1 MGEPKVVHSTFV
13 VERKFEQPVGVVFD
27 AFADPAKARRWH
39 AADGSSDVVEFALD
53 FREGGTER
61 MVYRMGPQT
70 PIPGATLEN
79 EGRYQEIVP
88 NERIVLAST
97 MKLGGRRISVTQVT
111 FELLPDGNSTELLCT
126 HQGAFLPGSDGPQMR
141 EAGWNTLLDRLQAVV
156 AAGVVSKA

>member
-1 MGEPKVVHSTFV
+1 MAEPKVVHSTFV
-13 VERKFEQPVGVVFD
+13 LERKFEQPLEAVFD
-27 AFADPAKARRWH
+27 AFSDPAKARRWH

-111 FELLPDGNSTELLCT
+111 FELLPNGTGTELICT
-126 HQGAFLPGSDGPQMR
+126 HQGAFLPGSDGPKMR
-141 EAGWNTLLDRLQAVV
+141 EAGWNTLLDRLES
-156 AAGVVSKA
+156 VVSTSVASKA